1 MVYNN
6 TEIKHLVNVDD
17 SQNTARV
24 LMSGVIGDTLS
35 GEDFAQSL
43 LMISSMGFEEVD
55 IHINSM
61 GGSIVQGLSII
72 NAMNILRLNN
82 TGVRTTLVG
91 IADSMAG
98 IVLAFGDKGKRTAA
112 SFSSG
117 VIHEPLIKKA
127 SGELIPLEE
136 ITDVELKK
144 EMESMRSM
152 LIDSLSGSTG
162 KDKKELLAL
171 MKLNKRH
178 NAAELKKHGLID
190 SIFEVSNDIDIENK
204 TAVQLMAAC
213 SNIVSNN
220 QGNSKIKKSM
230 ELVNKTLGLQ
240 AEAKEQS
247 AVESIKALQNQADV
261 YKEKYNAE
269 KEKVNE
275 LVNEKEAL
283 QEKLNE
289 VEKSRIDA
297 FVDSQIEKGVFSKEK
312 KESLVNSA
320 TKDFEGFKVL
330 CESLNGQFVDVTEK
344 LTSTKSN
351 GKAKKEEMLNLAK
364 EYHEADQKEALEAFK
379 NEVGEKKFK
388 EVEDFY
394 IDNINLVTE

>member
-6 TEIKHLVNVDD
+6 TEIKHLVNVDKG
-17 SQNTARV
+17 QNTARV

-43 LMISSMGFEEVD
+43 LMMSSMGFDEVD

-61 GGSIVQGLSII
+61 GGSIIQGLSII

-82 TGVRTTLVG
+82 TRVRTTLVG

-98 IVLAFGDKGKRTAA
+98 IVLAFGDRGKRTAA

-127 SGELIPLEE
+127 SGELVPLEE
-136 ITDVELKK
+136 VTDVELKK

-178 NAAELKKHGLID
+178 NAKDLKKYGLID
-190 SIFEVSNDIDIENK
+190 SIFKVSNDLDIENK

-220 QGNSKIKKSM
+220 QNNSKIKKSM

-261 YKEKYNAE
+261 FKEKYNAE

-275 LVNEKEAL
+275 LVNEKEEL
-283 QEKLNE
+283 QAKLDE
-289 VEKSRIDA
+289 VEKSRVES
-297 FVDSQIEKGVFSKEK
+297 FVDAQIEKGVFSKEK
-312 KESLVNSA
+312 KEALVNSA
-320 TKDFEGFKVL
+320 TSDFEAFKVL

-344 LTSTKSN
+344 LTTTKGS

-364 EYHEADQKEALEAFK
+364 EYHEADQNEALQDFK
-379 NEVGEKKFK
+379 NEVGEKKFQ